1 MSGTLDSKNL
11 REVRGSYLEEDL
23 WLPRRPQHVRLQ
35 LRKLHQRRLLSANQ
49 QRKLLQRKLH
59 QRRRLL
65 SVNQRREKL
74 LRKLLQLRR
83 LPSASLLSAK
93 LLRRQLLLHLL
104 RRLPSASLLSVK
116 LQSVKLQRSKFPLLH
131 GKTPVGNNW
140 GFSISSKLIFND
152 SISRQFGT
160 R

>member
-83 LPSASLLSAK
+83 LPSASLLSVK

-104 RRLPSASLLSVK
+104 RRLPSASLL
-116 LQSVKLQRSKFPLLH
+116 SVKLQRSKFPLLH

-152 SISRQFGT
+152 SISRQFST

>member
-93 LLRRQLLLHLL
+93 LLRKLLQL
-104 RRLPSASLLSVK
+104 RRLPSASLLSAK
-116 LQSVKLQRSKFPLLH
+116 LLRSKFPLLH

-152 SISRQFGT
+152 SISRQFST